1 MSDIIATNPVVVP
14 PVPGATFD
22 RWVIPSLVVSWPSV
36 DGPMTLEAWFQSAR
50 RDAAGKLITGD
61 ARTNYFVADLWAL
74 AATDPAVAGA
84 LNQLIGVLTAK
95 AKAAGVI

>member
-1 MSDIIATNPVVVP
+1 MSDIIATNPVIVP

-36 DGPMTLEAWFQSAR
+36 DGPMSLEAWFQAAR
-50 RDAAGKLITGD
+50 RDQAGKLITGEQ
-61 ARTNYFVADLWAL
+61 RTNYHVADVWAL
-74 AATDPAVAGA
+74 AATDAEVASAMNALIGA
-84 LNQLIGVLTAK
+84 LVKN

>member
-22 RWVIPSLVVSWPSV
+22 RWVIPSLVVSWPNV

-50 RDAAGKLITGD
+50 RDAAGKLVTGD
-61 ARTNYFVADLWAL
+61 TRTNFFVADLWAL
-74 AATDPAVAGA
+74 AATDPAVASA
-84 LNQLIGVLTAK
+84 LNELISVLTAK

>member
-1 MSDIIATNPVVVP
+1 MADIIATNPVVVP

-36 DGPMTLEAWFQSAR
+36 DGPMTLEAWFQAAR
-50 RDAAGKLITGD
+50 RDQAGKLITGQQ
-61 ARTNYFVADLWAL
+61 RTNYFVGDVWAL
-74 AATDPAVAGA
+74 AAQDAEVAAA
-84 LNQLIGVLTAK
+84 LNGLVAALTKK

>member
-14 PVPGATFD
+14 PVPGATYD

-36 DGPMTLEAWFQSAR
+36 DGPMSLEAWFQSAR
-50 RDAAGKLITGD
+50 RDQAGKLITGEQ
-61 ARTNYFVADLWAL
+61 RTNYYVPDVWSL
-74 AATDPAVAGA
+74 AATDPDVATAMNALIGA
-84 LNQLIGVLTAK
+84 LTKN